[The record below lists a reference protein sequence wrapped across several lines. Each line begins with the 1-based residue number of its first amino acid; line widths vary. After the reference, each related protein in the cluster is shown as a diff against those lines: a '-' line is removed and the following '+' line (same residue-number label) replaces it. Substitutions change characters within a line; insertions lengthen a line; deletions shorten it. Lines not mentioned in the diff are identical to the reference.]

1 MTNTQNGSV
10 ERKIY
15 YYDLL
20 VYTKDG
26 NKKLQRN
33 VGNYLRKILREIY
46 NQNQEIMKCEEPQ
59 KQKEKI
65 DKISVKTD
73 NDDILYI
80 IVDEFE
86 EQKPVK
92 VRIVLCRQ
100 DAFPFI
106 EKNGQLSN
114 MTSEVSGEF
123 AVAEVTHCV
132 VYPEEFFMGAEY
144 NFNGARPSSIAGYLR
159 IMSKGIIIDMKCEGR
174 LRKDVFNRILD
185 GKGYSLFDISFR
197 NTPEMLVEIRNHMPF
212 IQAFIQNI
220 EEVDSYEIVM
230 RRRLSRKKKGF
241 DPQLTTKEI
250 EEFVETNREDIRR
263 FRVSQGA
270 YSDSVDL
277 LRDKLVHTQEFVLTK
292 NKVIES
298 AEMYDAIIDFY
309 NKQFKNN

>member
-1 MTNTQNGSV
+1 MGNTQNSSI

-15 YYDLL
+15 YYDLS
-20 VYTKDG
+20 VYTRDS
-26 NKKLQRN
+26 NKKIQRN
-33 VGNYLRKILREIY
+33 VGTHLKRILEKIYI
-46 NQNQEIMKCEEPQ
+46 QNQEIMECEEPE

-92 VRIVLCRQ
+92 TRIVLCRQ

-114 MTSEVSGEF
+114 MTSEVTGEF

-132 VYPEEFFMGAEY
+132 IYPEEFFMGAEY
-144 NFNGARPSSIAGYLR
+144 NFNGARPSSIARYLKM
-159 IMSKGIIIDMKCEGR
+159 MSDDIVDMKCEGR
-174 LRKDVFNRILD
+174 LRNDVFNKILV

-197 NTPEMLVEIRNHMPF
+197 NTPEMLIEIRNHMPF
-212 IQAFIQNI
+212 IQAFTQNI
-220 EEVDSYEIVM
+220 ADVDSYEVII
-230 RRRLSRKKKGF
+230 RRRLSKKKKGF
-241 DPQLTTKEI
+241 DLQLSQKEI
-250 EEFVETNREDIRR
+250 EEFVTTNREDIKR
-263 FRVSQGA
+263 FKVCQGA
-270 YSDSVDL
+270 YADSVDL
-277 LRDKLVHTQEFVLTK
+277 LKDKLVHTQEFVLTK

-298 AEMYDAIIDFY
+298 TEMYDAIISFY
-309 NKQFKNN
+309 NEQFRAN

>member
-298 AEMYDAIIDFY
+298 TEMYDAIIDFY

>member
-1 MTNTQNGSV
+1 MGNTQNSSI

-15 YYDLL
+15 YYDLS
-20 VYTKDG
+20 VYTRDS
-26 NKKLQRN
+26 NKKIQRN
-33 VGNYLRKILREIY
+33 VGTHLKRVLEKIYI
-46 NQNQEIMKCEEPQ
+46 QNQEIMECEEPE

-92 VRIVLCRQ
+92 ARIVLCRQ

-114 MTSEVSGEF
+114 MTSEVTGEF

-132 VYPEEFFMGAEY
+132 IYPEEFFMGAEY
-144 NFNGARPSSIAGYLR
+144 NFNGARPSSIARYLKM
-159 IMSKGIIIDMKCEGR
+159 MSDDIVDMKCEGR
-174 LRKDVFNRILD
+174 LRKDVFNKILV

-197 NTPEMLVEIRNHMPF
+197 NTPEMLIEIRNHMPF
-212 IQAFIQNI
+212 IQAFTQNI
-220 EEVDSYEIVM
+220 ADVDSYEVII
-230 RRRLSRKKKGF
+230 RRRLSKKKKGF
-241 DPQLTTKEI
+241 DLQLSPKEI
-250 EEFVETNREDIRR
+250 EEFVTTNREDIKR
-263 FRVSQGA
+263 FKVCQGA
-270 YSDSVDL
+270 YADSVDL
-277 LRDKLVHTQEFVLTK
+277 LKDKLVHTQEFVLTK

-298 AEMYDAIIDFY
+298 TEMYDAIISFY
-309 NKQFKNN
+309 NEQFRAN